1 MRYPLRTSDSAS
13 VSAWGKI
20 PTSNLYYGV
29 ATGGT
34 SADRTIGGSP
44 FKLLT
49 FTGDGTL
56 TVSKEGAFDILMIGG
71 GSSGET
77 SWNSNGRPGSGGGGS
92 GGYLQS
98 TVYLVAGSYALVVG
112 AGGAAPV
119 SQMSYA
125 YGTASTMKPTSLP
138 AFLVNGSA
146 SGKGAAPAWSG
157 GATAPY
163 PLQGGLNGGAGT
175 STSGGGGGGLGSAG
189 YASTSGTGGAGGDGM
204 DISAWL
210 GQAALTTR
218 VGGGG
223 GGASNTQGFGV
234 GGSGGGGGAS
244 PGTGTV
250 NGGANT
256 GGGGRA
262 GSDTDAGSGG
272 SGIIYVRY
280 RV

>member
-1 MRYPLRTSDSAS
+1 MKYSLRTSDNAS
-13 VSAWGKI
+13 ISELGKV
-20 PTSNLYYGV
+20 PTTNLYYGV

-34 SADRTIGGSP
+34 SADRTINGSP

-71 GSSGET
+71 GTSGET
-77 SWNSNGRPGSGGGGS
+77 SWNGNGRPGSGGGGS

-98 TVYLVAGSYALVVG
+98 TIYLVAGSYSIVIG
-112 AGGAAPV
+112 AGGANPAV
-119 SQMSYA
+119 QISIGL
-125 YGTASTMKPTSLP
+125 GTASTLKPTSLP
-138 AFLVNGSA
+138 AFLANGNA
-146 SGKGAAPAWSG
+146 SGKGSAPAWSG
-157 GATAPY
+157 GGSANY

-175 STSGGGGGGLGSAG
+175 STSGGGGGGLGSTG

-204 DISAWL
+204 DISVWL
-210 GQAALTTR
+210 GQSAGTTR

-234 GGSGGGGGAS
+234 GGIGGGGGAA
-244 PGTGTV
+244 PGTGV
-250 NGGANT
+250 ANAGANT

-262 GSDTDAGSGG
+262 GSDTDAGNGG
-272 SGIIYVRY
+272 SGIVYVRY
-280 RV
+280 RI